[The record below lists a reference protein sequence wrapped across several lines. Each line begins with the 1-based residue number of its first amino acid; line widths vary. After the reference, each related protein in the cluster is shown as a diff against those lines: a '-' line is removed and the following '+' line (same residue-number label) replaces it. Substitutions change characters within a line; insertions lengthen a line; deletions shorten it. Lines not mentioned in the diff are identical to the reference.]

1 MLFNPINWFEVK
13 ANESYEVTKGRL
25 RVQCSEAL
33 PLYIEAE
40 GVEALA
46 GVSTSFDVE
55 LSTAARWRVGPQ
67 KGVRVFVY
75 VPERTSI
82 VASGEVFTNI
92 DRMVDESGSVAE
104 VTRALRQLE
113 LMRRSALAEIKAE
126 GRALKREAKEAK
138 EAFETVSE
146 PVLEPVAQPVVPE
159 APASVPAS

>member
-13 ANESYEVTKGRL
+13 PNEVHKTSKGRL
-25 RVQCSEAL
+25 RVQCSEAV

-92 DRMVDESGSVAE
+92 DRMVDESGTVAE

-126 GRALKREAKEAK
+126 GRALKRKAKESSQPL
-138 EAFETVSE
+138 V
-146 PVLEPVAQPVVPE
+146 EPVADPVEPE
-159 APASVPAS
+159 APPSDPVS

>member
-13 ANESYEVTKGRL
+13 PNETHEVSKGRL
-25 RVQCSEAL
+25 RLQCSEAV

-46 GVSTSFDVE
+46 GVSTAFDVE
-55 LSTAARWRVGPQ
+55 LSAQARWRVGNQ

-75 VPERTSI
+75 VPERTSF
-82 VASGEVFTNI
+82 VAIGEVFTNI

-126 GRALKREAKEAK
+126 GRALKRQAKEAS
-138 EAFETVSE
+138 V
-146 PVLEPVAQPVVPE
+146 PLVEPVAEPVDPE
-159 APASVPAS
+159 ASPSDPVS